1 MRIKRNI
8 DFFEDSLLP
17 YQVRVIRHNQ
27 NISESYATY
36 EEAIAA
42 RNEIEA
48 NFLETKEL
56 THSSTYEN
64 GRYKNARSKYQSG
77 EIKRTIDRYGEP
89 HYSIETVCKQ
99 CNARHTYITHTH
111 YKNFLNRG
119 RRCCSCSMKFRAY
132 ELTKMR
138 HASDKAYASNRSTGI
153 KNINF
158 IEDKEKYRVAIE
170 RNSNRAIRFT
180 KTLNEALAIKEQILD
195 FYEQFDRLPTRAEV

>member
-1 MRIKRNI
+1 MRIERNI
-8 DFFEDSLLP
+8 DFYEDSLLP
-17 YQVRVIRHNQ
+17 YQVRVIRMRQ
-27 NISESYATY
+27 NICESYATY

-48 NFLETKEL
+48 NFLKTKEL
-56 THSSTYEN
+56 KHSSTYES
-64 GRYKNARSKYQSG
+64 GRYKNAKSKYQSDD
-77 EIKRTIDRYGEP
+77 IKKTIDRYGEP

-99 CNARHTYITHTH
+99 CNSRHTYITHTH

-119 RRCCSCSMKFRAY
+119 RRCCACSMKFRAH

-138 HASDKAYASNRSTGI
+138 HASDKAYANNRSTGI

-158 IEDKEKYRVAIE
+158 IDDKEKYRVAIE
-170 RNSNRAIRFT
+170 RDSNRAIRFT
-180 KTLNEALAIKEQILD
+180 KTLNEALAIKERILD

>member
-1 MRIKRNI
+1 MRIERNI

-17 YQVRVIRHNQ
+17 YQVRVIRMNQ
-27 NISESYATY
+27 NVSESYATY
-36 EEAIAA
+36 EEAVAA
-42 RNEIEA
+42 RDEIEA

-56 THSSTYEN
+56 THSSTYES
-64 GRYKNARSKYQSG
+64 GRYKNARSKYQSDD
-77 EIKRTIDRYGEP
+77 IKKTIDRYGEP

-99 CNARHTYITHTH
+99 CNSRHTYITHTH
-111 YKNFLNRG
+111 YKNFFNRG
-119 RRCCSCSMKFRAY
+119 RRCCACYMKVRAH

-138 HASDKAYASNRSTGI
+138 HDSDKAYANNRSTGI

-170 RNSNRAIRFT
+170 RDGSRSIRFT
-180 KTLNEALAIKEQILD
+180 KTLNEALAIKERILD